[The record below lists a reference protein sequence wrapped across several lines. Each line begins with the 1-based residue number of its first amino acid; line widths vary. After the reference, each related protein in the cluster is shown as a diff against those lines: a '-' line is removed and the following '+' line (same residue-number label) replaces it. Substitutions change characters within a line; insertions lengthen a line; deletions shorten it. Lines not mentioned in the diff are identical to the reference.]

1 MIGHNNY
8 SSSWPRRSYRR
19 HYWALFVVF
28 IFCLWQSGAIS
39 PGKTASTEATSEPL
53 AQNTPS
59 TVEDTIEPTLPLD
72 LETNTLDSSLES
84 AQIVDLE
91 APYPISS
98 PASSVQSPGTPDQY
112 AKLTADGK
120 PESKAKLSFGEDTEE
135 QDLDEIKRIGN
146 HHEDEIV
153 EHASKLTHPDDDDNA
168 SDAELNASQKD
179 RQIQIAGTKNGHGNG
194 DEEKGDAKK
203 LPQPKDLEEKQSDV
217 EKTNE
222 QTPWSKDYAFPS
234 WDACQEVQDKA
245 DGLPDLLH
253 SKSLLGTSFWRAGK
267 TNGSQRRIIR
277 APSSRSP
284 RSTLYTT
291 VSELVLIGFRT
302 MY

>member
-253 SKSLLGTSFWRAGK
+253 VPFEISVRD
-267 TNGSQRRIIR
+267 
-277 APSSRSP
+277 
-284 RSTLYTT
+284 
-291 VSELVLIGFRT
+291 VVLEGWEDEWIAKAHYSGPKLQEPKIDFV
-302 MY
+302 YNCE